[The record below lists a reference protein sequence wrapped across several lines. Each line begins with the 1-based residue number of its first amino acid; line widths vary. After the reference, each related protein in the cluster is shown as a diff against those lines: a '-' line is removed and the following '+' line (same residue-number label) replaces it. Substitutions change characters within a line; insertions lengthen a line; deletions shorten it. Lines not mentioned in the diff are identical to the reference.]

1 MITFKTFKQ
10 EYCLQEATVKSFQHI
25 AGFDPEKPEH
35 KDMITGFNAG
45 HSANDPNIP
54 RNASQVKTLDQ
65 LKTATEKYTDPIQKG
80 REAFK
85 AGHIKLIYHNPV
97 TKVKVFKVKNQ
108 LGSSAVGE
116 DGKCIGASTHCT
128 TEANSKKDYAKE
140 YGGGLIVHLG
150 KEKGKYSKLGL
161 YGKYEEGK
169 DTSQDSENK
178 EMSDGVW
185 NIIANKHKLDAIPAI
200 VKHRAIEKPMT
211 DTERK
216 SHLDNFEFNIQNG
229 FTSGDDVRHAV
240 AHNYLT
246 DKHIN
251 AIVKTP
257 HSLGA
262 HVDLA
267 EAHRKGD
274 IKMSDEALVK
284 LTSHNNTIVAKDLV
298 QGHREGNRIPDEA
311 INNIAKNPSAIIA
324 HLKLADMTAFPNGKQ
339 ISGEAITNIIKNTP
353 TTHSTFAAAHRLKKV
368 VLPQESLDIL
378 RKAGHNI

>member
-108 LGSSAVGE
+108 LGSSAVGG

-178 EMSDGVW
+178 EMSDEDW
-185 NIIANKHKLDAIPAI
+185 NRIANKHKLDDIPAI

-211 DTERK
+211 DVEK
-216 SHLDNFEFNIQNG
+216 KAHVDNFEFNIQNG
-229 FTSGDDVRHAV
+229 FTSGDDIRHAV

-251 AIVKTP
+251 NIVKAP

-262 HVDLA
+262 HIDLA
-267 EAHRKGD
+267 EAHRKGT
-274 IKMSDEALVK
+274 IKMPDEAINTMVK
-284 LTSHNNTIVAKDLV
+284 HNNTIVAKDLV
-298 QGHREGNRIPDEA
+298 YGHSEGSSIPNEAINTISKNPRATEAHMKLANMHAWGSIRIPDEA
-311 INNIAKNPSAIIA
+311 INNIAANNPQTHNDLAAGHRIGRYKLPSVS
-324 HLKLADMTAFPNGKQ
+324 LK
-339 ISGEAITNIIKNTP
+339 
-353 TTHSTFAAAHRLKKV
+353 
-368 VLPQESLDIL
+368 IL
-378 RKAGHNI
+378 RNLGHSVS